1 MRGDRCFLG
10 HHLYSFEGNV
20 QMRTKKS
27 ASLEKV
33 IGNVHFPLNSCE
45 EGKTQYSLKRTW
57 RDKIS
62 SPRPLKVIKGK
73 CRPSR
78 VCRVLRTLDTESL
91 LLNRVGDWSLR
102 EIGGW

>member
-1 MRGDRCFLG
+1 
-10 HHLYSFEGNV
+10 
-20 QMRTKKS
+20 MRTKKR
-27 ASLEKV
+27 ASLRKV
-33 IGNVHFPLNSCE
+33 IKNVSLLLNSVRKE
-45 EGKTQYSLKRTW
+45 RRKTLKRTW

-91 LLNRVGDWSLR
+91 LLNRVGD
-102 EIGGW
+102 